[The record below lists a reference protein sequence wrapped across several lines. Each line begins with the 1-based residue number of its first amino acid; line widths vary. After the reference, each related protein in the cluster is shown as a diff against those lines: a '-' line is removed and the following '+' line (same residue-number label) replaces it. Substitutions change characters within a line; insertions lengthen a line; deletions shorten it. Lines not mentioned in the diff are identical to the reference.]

1 MADFV
6 ARLDEINALADESPG
21 FIWRLVDD
29 GGNATAIRP
38 YDDDD
43 ILINM
48 SVWRGIEDLLAFAYR
63 SDHGELL
70 RDRGRWFEKAD
81 APTLVMWWV
90 PAGHVPSVAEGKAR
104 LDELRRIGPS
114 PTASLSIA
122 DFPGQAPRA
131 PLSPRSAL
139 VVGVL
144 YMYNKEL
151 RNDPQ
156 NA

>member
-21 FIWRLVDD
+21 FIWRLADD

-114 PTASLSIA
+114 PTAFTFNSR
-122 DFPGQAPRA
+122 FPRPGAE
-131 PLSPRSAL
+131 SAA
-139 VVGVL
+139 V
-144 YMYNKEL
+144 
-151 RNDPQ
+151 
-156 NA
+156 A